1 MMFFQVLKW
10 IARNLTESAQNS
22 NYTMQQHNFPS
33 TQFEWVN
40 VQVQDETGMW
50 RTTATSQNEPQLY
63 LTRMQEASY
72 MHPNQRIRVVNDRG
86 SVIDIL

>member
-10 IARNLTESAQNS
+10 FARNLTESTHNS
-22 NYTMQQHNFPS
+22 NYTIQENNFPN
-33 TQFEWVN
+33 THFEWVN

-63 LTRMQEASY
+63 RTRMLETANFY
-72 MHPNQRIRVVNDRG
+72 PNQRIRVVNDKG
-86 SVIDIL
+86 SVIDIM

>member
-1 MMFFQVLKW
+1 MFFQVLKW
-10 IARNLTESAQNS
+10 FARNLTQPVQNS
-22 NYTMQQHNFPS
+22 NYMTHQNNIGNVGFD
-33 TQFEWVN
+33 WVH

-63 LTRMQEASY
+63 RTRMLEATSF
-72 MHPNQRIRVVNDRG
+72 HPDKRVRVVNDRG